1 MKLSAIFAKP
11 IDRHI
16 EGVIKAD
23 DEADLRQ
30 EVEEYVLTNEVEK
43 RLEDFLS
50 AYNNYTGANG
60 VWISGFFGSGK
71 SHLLKMLA
79 LLLEDRE
86 IGQAG
91 TLDLFLP
98 KCGENQILRAD
109 LQRAVNIPS
118 QSILFNIDQ
127 KADVISK
134 RQMDA
139 LLAVFV
145 KVFDEMCGYYGKQGH
160 VAQFERDLDS
170 RGQYDAFK
178 AAYEQAAGKP
188 WARGREQALLEGANI
203 AAAYA
208 QATGAAPAAA
218 QGILDKYRADY
229 KLSIEDFAET
239 VHAYIERRGPNFRLN
254 FFVDEV
260 GQYIADNVKL
270 MTNLQTVAESLATK
284 SRGRAWIVVTAQE
297 DMSTVMGEMG
307 GQQSNDFSKIQARF
321 ANRMKLTSA
330 DVEEVISKRLLAKTD
345 AGIELLSDLY
355 VQEQNNFRTLFDFVD
370 GSQTYRN
377 YRDRDHFIHSYPFIP
392 YQYVLFQSAI
402 QSLSAH
408 NAFEGQ
414 HSSVGERS
422 MLAVFQQVARQIA
435 RHDVGQLATFD
446 LMFDGVR
453 TALKAQI
460 QRSIQTAERHLE
472 NPFAVQLLKA
482 LFLVKYVKEFKS
494 TPRNMTVLMLDHFG
508 ADLSALQSRV
518 EEALNLLEQQ
528 TYVQRNGEVYE
539 FLTDEEKDIEQEIKQ
554 TDVETSAVAEE
565 LGKLVYEQ
573 VIKERRIRWDNRDF
587 PYTRKLDDS
596 VSGRAYELAIHVISP
611 FHEHVGNEAILR
623 AQSMGRDELLV
634 LMPASDRLVRDLM
647 LFKQTEKYVRQNL
660 TSSQQDSVR
669 RILADKQVQNSDRL
683 KNLREMVAD
692 LLARSLLVVNGTELE
707 IGGTDPQNRIVRAFH
722 ELAARTYPNLRMLR
736 GAVYQEEQVGGYL
749 RPGSSLFEG
758 EAALLSEAE
767 QEMTAYIQ
775 SQQRGGLRTTMQA
788 LVSRFEQKPYG
799 WPLAAIQCT
808 LAKLL
813 ARGKLEARRDGV
825 ILAEEEL
832 ERAIRNTHGHS
843 SLILEPQIDFT
854 ASQVRRLRDFYA
866 DFFDGPPTA
875 NEAKALGQ
883 EIGAHFDQLHQ
894 ELVALFGQQESYP
907 FLSALTGPVSLLRE
921 MRGKPY
927 SFYLT
932 ELSRHEGALLE
943 AKENVLDPVRRF
955 MAGQLVG
962 IYDEARSFLR
972 EQGPNLA
979 HVEGNRQEQLRA
991 ILDDPR
997 CFVGNRMTEAKSLLD
1012 GLKESVAGLLRAE
1025 QSQARDKISERWER
1039 LAGMAE
1045 FGALTTEQ
1053 QRGLQQ
1059 PFDDLRENLGRQHL
1073 VAVVRDL
1080 LRRFDE
1086 NEYPRILRRMT
1097 EWTQSAP
1104 QPDPAG
1110 GSTDEQ
1116 TPRVIEPPVEYVTQ
1130 RALSVAYDKAWL
1142 ADEADVDEYLAALR
1156 EALLAQVRD
1165 GKRVQV

>member
-1 MKLSAIFAKP
+1 MNLSTIFAKP

-50 AYNNYTGANG
+50 AYNNYSGANG

-79 LLLEDRE
+79 LLLEDRN
-86 IGQAG
+86 IGQGG

-98 KCGENQILRAD
+98 KCADNQILRAD
-109 LQRAVNIPS
+109 LQRAVGIPS

-134 RQMDA
+134 RQIDA

-178 AAYEQAAGKP
+178 AAYQQAAGKP
-188 WARGREQALLEGANI
+188 WERGREQALLEGANI

-208 QATGAAPAAA
+208 QATGAPASAA

-239 VHAYIERRGPNFRLN
+239 VHAYIESQGPNFRIN

-355 VQEQNNFRTLFDFVD
+355 VQEHNNFRTLFDFVD

-472 NPFAVQLLKA
+472 NPFAVRLLKA

-508 ADLSALQSRV
+508 ADLTALQSRV

-554 TDVETSAVAEE
+554 TDVETSAVADE
-565 LGKLVYEQ
+565 LGKLVYDQ
-573 VIKERRIRWDNRDF
+573 VIKERRIRWGNRDF

-596 VSGRAYELAIHVISP
+596 VSGRANELTIHVISP
-611 FHEHVGNEAILR
+611 FHEHAGNESILR

-634 LMPASDRLVRDLM
+634 LMPASDRLVRDLL

-660 TSSQQDSVR
+660 TSSQQDSIR
-669 RILADKQVQNSDRL
+669 RILGDKQVQNSDRL

-692 LLARSLLVVNGTELE
+692 LLARAVLIVNGNELE
-707 IGGTDPQNRIVRAFH
+707 IGGTDAQSRIVKGFH

-736 GAVYQEEQVGGYL
+736 GAVYQEEQVGAYL
-749 RPGSSLFEG
+749 RPASSLFEG
-758 EAALLSEAE
+758 EAALLGEAE
-767 QEMTAYIQ
+767 QEMTSFVQA
-775 SQQRGGLRTTMQA
+775 QQRGGLRTTMQA

-813 ARGKLEARRDGV
+813 ARGKVEARRDGV
-825 ILAEEEL
+825 ILEEEEL
-832 ERAIRNTHGHS
+832 ERAIRNTHGHG
-843 SLILEPQIDFT
+843 SLILEPQVDFT

-866 DFFDGPPTA
+866 DFFDTPAAA

-883 EIGAHFDQLHQ
+883 ETGTHFDQLFQ
-894 ELVALFGQQESYP
+894 ELVALFGRQERYP
-907 FLSALTGPVSLLRE
+907 FLAALTGPVSLLRE

-927 SFYLT
+927 GFYLT
-932 ELSRHEGALLE
+932 ELGRHEDALLD
-943 AKENVLDPVRRF
+943 AKEAVLDPVRRF
-955 MAGQLVG
+955 MAGQQVG
-962 IYDEARSFLR
+962 IYDEARGFLR
-972 EQGPNLA
+972 NQEANLA
-979 HVEGNRQEQLRA
+979 HVEGNVQEELRA

-997 CFVGNRMTEAKSLLD
+997 CFVGNRMIEARGLLD
-1012 GLKESVAGLLRAE
+1012 SLQAAVQALVQAE
-1025 QSQARDKISERWER
+1025 QAQAVEKATERWQR

-1045 FGALTTEQ
+1045 FGDLTAEQ
-1053 QRGLQQ
+1053 QRQLQQ
-1059 PFDDLRENLGRQHL
+1059 PFDDLKATLGRQQL
-1073 VAVVRDL
+1073 IAVVRDS
-1080 LRRFDE
+1080 LRQFDDRD
-1086 NEYPRILRRMT
+1086 YPRLLQRMT
-1097 EWTQSAP
+1097 EWAQPAP
-1104 QPDPAG
+1104 EAPTAD
-1110 GSTDEQ
+1110 GSPSEQ
-1116 TPRVIEPPVEYVTQ
+1116 TPCVSEPPVEYVTQ
-1130 RALSVAYDKAWL
+1130 RSLTVHFGKAWL
-1142 ADEADVDEYLAALR
+1142 ADEADVEAYVAALR
-1156 EALLAQVRD
+1156 ETLLAQVRD
-1165 GKRVQV
+1165 GKRVQL